1 MLNASIAL
9 REHGHR
15 SGRRGPAMK
24 VNTSRLQNRLTL
36 LIVLIVAPLLA
47 ASVQN
52 GFSQRKALMKQ
63 VELDCLELL
72 GYVESH
78 SHYRSEANPPNRGDG
93 FVRSRPGIG
102 TSKANGKPSICLPPG
117 LQKDWTWRL

>member
-24 VNTSRLQNRLTL
+24 VNMFCLQNRLTL

-72 GYVESH
+72 GYVESAVITGL
-78 SHYRSEANPPNRGDG
+78 RRTLQTAEMVLFEAGRELD
-93 FVRSRPGIG
+93 VE
-102 TSKANGKPSICLPPG
+102 GKR
-117 LQKDWTWRL
+117 K